1 MRSPRL
7 SKAIFA
13 VLFLSVSVLGCFA
26 QRAATRKP
34 EPAQPAATEYRSS
47 AAYAEVLERR
57 TELQATLESLLVEF
71 TDDYPKVKEIKHTLG
86 LMQKETDR
94 LAAVKSLN
102 SSQMTLALGK
112 LIVRKVELETDLWG
126 LLETYKPEH
135 PDVKRAKRKVEIYE
149 AAIKE
154 ILG

>member
-1 MRSPRL
+1 M
-7 SKAIFA
+7 
-13 VLFLSVSVLGCFA
+13 FLSAAVAGCFA
-26 QRAATRKP
+26 QRPAAKKP
-34 EPAQPAATEYRSS
+34 EPVQPVAVEYKSS
-47 AAYAEVLERR
+47 AAYAEILERR
-57 TELQATLESLLVEF
+57 TELQASLESLLVEF

-86 LMQKETDR
+86 LMQKEAER
-94 LAAVKSLN
+94 LASVKSLN

-112 LIVRKVELETDLWG
+112 LIVRKVELETDLWS
-126 LLETYKPEH
+126 LLETYKAEH